1 MTADGESGV
10 SAEILRRIANVRG
23 ELNELEA
30 LLRAMPGANKAQA
43 RVLADLCDRT
53 NDLTNEIKAGEEAK

>member
-1 MTADGESGV
+1 V

-30 LLRAMPGANKAQA
+30 LLRAIGTKVHG
-43 RVLADLCDRT
+43 RIVADLKDRT
-53 NDLTNEIKAGEEAK
+53 NDLENEITK